1 MTRLERLR
9 AQLEEPL
16 LVTKAIN
23 VRYLCGLRSSNAA
36 LLVEPDGATR
46 LYTDFRYREKARAV
60 EGVELVETK
69 RSLVKDLAELLS
81 GTVGFEAAHV
91 SYDSYRT
98 LAEGGA
104 ELVPRVGLVEG
115 LRAVKDEDEIGAI
128 RRAAELAD
136 EGFRRLAAS
145 PFVGRTEADL
155 AWQLEKT
162 FRELGAE
169 GSSFEAIVA
178 AGPNGALPHANPGE
192 RVVERGQLVVVDAGC
207 VVDGYCSDC
216 TRTYSTGGLADE
228 LTGIYETCLA
238 AQLTSL
244 EAVLPGAEGVE
255 ADAVARD
262 AIAAAGYGEEFAHGL
277 GHGVGLEIH
286 EIPTLS
292 TLSTDTL
299 AVGNVVTVE
308 PGIYLPGVGGVRI
321 EDLVVVREGGPEVLT
336 HLPKELTEV
345 G

>member
-155 AWQLEKT
+155 AWQLEKS

-216 TRTYSTGGLADE
+216 TRTYSTGGLSDE
-228 LTGIYETCLA
+228 LAGIYETCLA

-244 EAVLPGAEGVE
+244 EAVLPGAEGVA

-299 AVGNVVTVE
+299 AVGNIVTVE

-321 EDLVVVREGGPEVLT
+321 EDLVVVRDGGPEVLT

>member
-155 AWQLEKT
+155 AWQLEKS

-216 TRTYSTGGLADE
+216 TRTYSTGGLSDE
-228 LTGIYETCLA
+228 LAGIYETCLA

-244 EAVLPGAEGVE
+244 EAVLPGAEGVA

-299 AVGNVVTVE
+299 AVGNIVTVE

>member
-178 AGPNGALPHANPGE
+178 AGLNGALPHANPGE

-207 VVDGYCSDC
+207 VVEGYCSDC
-216 TRTYSTGGLADE
+216 TRTYSTGGLAVE

-244 EAVLPGAEGVE
+244 EAVLPGAEGVA

>member
-1 MTRLERLR
+1 VSRLERL
-9 AQLEEPL
+9 AGLLEEPL

-36 LLVEPDGATR
+36 LLVQPDGPTR
-46 LYTDFRYREKARAV
+46 LFTDFRYAEKARAV

-91 SYDSYRT
+91 SYDAYRT
-98 LAEGGA
+98 LSEGGL
-104 ELVPRVGLVEG
+104 ELLPRLGLVEG
-115 LRAVKDEDEIGAI
+115 LRAVKDEGELAAI

-136 EGFRRLAAS
+136 EGFRQLAAS
-145 PFVGRTEADL
+145 PFLGGTEADL
-155 AWQLEKT
+155 AWQLEKS

-169 GSSFEAIVA
+169 ASSFEAIVA

-192 RVVERGQLVVVDAGC
+192 RIVERGQLVVVDAGC
-207 VVDGYCSDC
+207 MVDGYCSDC
-216 TRTYSTGGLADE
+216 TRTYSTGGLPEE
-228 LTGIYETCLA
+228 LVGIYETCLA
-238 AQLTSL
+238 AQLSAL
-244 EAVLPGAEGVE
+244 EAVLPGAEGV
-255 ADAVARD
+255 AVDAVARD
-262 AIAAAGYGEEFAHGL
+262 AIAAAGYGDAFAHGL

-286 EIPTLS
+286 EAPTLS
-292 TLSTDTL
+292 TLSVDTL

-308 PGIYLPGVGGVRI
+308 PGIYLPGLGGVRI
-321 EDLVVVREGGPEVLT
+321 EDLVIVREGGPEVLT

-345 G
+345 R

>member
-1 MTRLERLR
+1 MTRFERLR

-23 VRYLCGLRSSNAA
+23 VRYLCGLQSTNAA
-36 LLVEPDGATR
+36 LLVQPDGPTR
-46 LYTDFRYREKARAV
+46 LFTDFRYVEKARAV

-81 GTVGFEAAHV
+81 GPVGFEAAHV

-98 LAEGGA
+98 LAEGPA

-115 LRAVKDEDEIGAI
+115 LRAVKDEDEIAAI

-136 EGFRRLAAS
+136 EGFRQLAAS
-145 PFVGRTEADL
+145 RFVGRTERDL
-155 AWQLEKT
+155 AWQLEKS
-162 FRELGAE
+162 FRDLGAD
-169 GSSFEAIVA
+169 GSSFPAIVA
-178 AGPNGALPHANPGE
+178 AGANGALPHANPGG

-216 TRTYSTGGLADE
+216 TRTYSTGDLPDE
-228 LTGIYETCLA
+228 LAAIYEICLA
-238 AQLTSL
+238 AQLTAL
-244 EAVLPGAEGVE
+244 EAVLPGAEGV
-255 ADAVARD
+255 AVDAVAREP
-262 AIAAAGYGEEFAHGL
+262 IAAAGYGKAFAHGL

-286 EIPTLS
+286 EMPTLS
-292 TLSTDTL
+292 TLSVDTL
-299 AVGNVVTVE
+299 EVGNIVTVE
-308 PGIYLPGVGGVRI
+308 PGIYLPELGGVRI
-321 EDLVVVREGGPEVLT
+321 EDFVVVREGGPEVLT
-336 HLPKELTEV
+336 HLPKELIEV

>member
-36 LLVEPDGATR
+36 LLVQPDGPTR

-60 EGVELVETK
+60 VGVELVETR
-69 RSLVKDLAELLS
+69 RSLVKDLAGLLS

-136 EGFRRLAAS
+136 EGFRQLAAS
-145 PFVGRTEADL
+145 PFVGRAESDL
-155 AWQLEKT
+155 AWQLEKS
-162 FRELGAE
+162 FRDLGAE
-169 GSSFEAIVA
+169 ASSFEAIVA

-192 RVVERGQLVVVDAGC
+192 RIVERGQLVVVDAGC
-207 VVDGYCSDC
+207 MVDGYCSDC
-216 TRTYSTGGLADE
+216 TRTYSTGGLSDE
-228 LTGIYETCLA
+228 LAGIFEACLA
-238 AQLTSL
+238 AQLASL
-244 EAVLPGAEGVE
+244 EAVRPGADGV
-255 ADAVARD
+255 AVDAVARD
-262 AIAAAGYGEEFAHGL
+262 SISAAGYGEAFAHGL
-277 GHGVGLEIH
+277 GHGVGLEVH
-286 EIPTLS
+286 EMPTLS
-292 TLSTDTL
+292 TLSIDTL
-299 AVGNVVTVE
+299 AVGNIVTVE
-308 PGIYLPGVGGVRI
+308 PGIYLPGLGGVRI

-336 HLPKELTEV
+336 HLSKELTEV

>member
-1 MTRLERLR
+1 MTRLGRL
-9 AQLEEPL
+9 AGLLEEPL

-36 LLVEPDGATR
+36 LLVDPDGPTR
-46 LYTDFRYREKARAV
+46 LYTDFRYAEKARAV

-98 LAEGGA
+98 LTEGGL
-104 ELVPRVGLVEG
+104 ELVPRIGLVEG
-115 LRAVKDEDEIGAI
+115 LRAVKDEDELAAV

-136 EGFRRLAAS
+136 EGFRLLAAS
-145 PFVGRTEADL
+145 PFLGRTEADL
-155 AWQLEKT
+155 AWQLEKS

-169 GSSFEAIVA
+169 ASSFEAIVA
-178 AGPNGALPHANPGE
+178 AGSNGALPHANPGE
-192 RVVERGQLVVVDAGC
+192 RIVERGQLVVVDAGC
-207 VVDGYCSDC
+207 MVDGYCSDC
-216 TRTYSTGGLADE
+216 TRTYSTGGLPEE
-228 LTGIYETCLA
+228 LARAYETCLA
-238 AQLTSL
+238 AQLSAL
-244 EAVLPGAEGVE
+244 EAVLPGAEGV
-255 ADAVARD
+255 AVDAVARD
-262 AIAAAGYGEEFAHGL
+262 AIAEAGFGEAFAHGL

-286 EIPTLS
+286 EAPTLS

-299 AVGNVVTVE
+299 AAGNVVTVE
-308 PGIYLPGVGGVRI
+308 PGIYLSGLGGVRI
-321 EDLVVVREGGPEVLT
+321 EDLVIVREGGPEVLT
-336 HLPKELTEV
+336 HLPKELVEV

>member
-16 LVTKAIN
+16 LVTKATN

-36 LLVEPDGATR
+36 LLVEPDGPTR
-46 LYTDFRYREKARAV
+46 LFTDFRYREKARAV

-98 LAEGGA
+98 LAGGA
-104 ELVPRVGLVEG
+104 ADLVPRVGLVEG

-136 EGFRRLAAS
+136 EGFRRLADS
-145 PFVGRTEADL
+145 PFLGRTEADL
-155 AWQLEKT
+155 AWQLEKS
-162 FRELGAE
+162 FRDLGAE
-169 GSSFEAIVA
+169 ASSFEAIVA

-207 VVDGYCSDC
+207 MVDGYCSDC
-216 TRTYSTGGLADE
+216 TRTYSTGGLSDE
-228 LTGIYETCLA
+228 LAGIYETCLA
-238 AQLTSL
+238 AQLASL
-244 EAVLPGAEGVE
+244 EAVLPGADGVA

-262 AIAAAGYGEEFAHGL
+262 AIAAAGYGDAFAHGL

-286 EIPTLS
+286 EVPTLS
-292 TLSTDTL
+292 TLSVDTL
-299 AVGNVVTVE
+299 ALGNIVTVE

>member
-9 AQLEEPL
+9 VQLEEPL

-23 VRYLCGLRSSNAA
+23 VRYLCGLQSSNAA
-36 LLVEPDGATR
+36 LLVQPDGPTR
-46 LYTDFRYREKARAV
+46 LFTDFRYVEKARAV

-91 SYDSYRT
+91 SYDSYKI
-98 LAEGGA
+98 LAEGPA
-104 ELVPRVGLVEG
+104 ELVPRVGIVEG
-115 LRAVKDEDEIGAI
+115 LRAVKDEDEIAAI

-145 PFVGRTEADL
+145 PFVGRTERDL
-155 AWQLEKT
+155 AWQLEKS
-162 FRELGAE
+162 FRDLGAD
-169 GSSFEAIVA
+169 GSSFPAIVA

-216 TRTYSTGGLADE
+216 TRTYSTGGLPDE
-228 LTGIYETCLA
+228 LAAIYEICLA
-238 AQLTSL
+238 AQLASL
-244 EAVLPGAEGVE
+244 EAVLPGAEGV
-255 ADAVARD
+255 AVDAVAREP
-262 AIAAAGYGEEFAHGL
+262 ISAAGYGEAFAHGL

-286 EIPTLS
+286 EMPTLS
-292 TLSTDTL
+292 TLSVDTL
-299 AVGNVVTVE
+299 AVGNIVTVE
-308 PGIYLPGVGGVRI
+308 PGIYLPGLGGVRI
-321 EDLVVVREGGPEVLT
+321 EDFVVVREGGPEVLT

>member
-1 MTRLERLR
+1 MTRLERLGV
-9 AQLEEPL
+9 QLEEPL

-23 VRYLCGLRSSNAA
+23 VRYLCGLQSSNAA
-36 LLVEPDGATR
+36 LLVQPDGPTR
-46 LYTDFRYREKARAV
+46 LFTDFRYVEKARGV

-91 SYDSYRT
+91 SYDSYKI
-98 LAEGGA
+98 LAEGPA
-104 ELVPRVGLVEG
+104 ELVPRVGIVEG
-115 LRAVKDEDEIGAI
+115 LRAVKDEDEIAAI
-128 RRAAELAD
+128 RRAAQLAD

-145 PFVGRTEADL
+145 PFVGRTERDL
-155 AWQLEKT
+155 AWQLEKS
-162 FRELGAE
+162 FRDLGAD
-169 GSSFEAIVA
+169 GSSFPAIVA

-216 TRTYSTGGLADE
+216 TRTYSTGGLPDE
-228 LTGIYETCLA
+228 LAAIYEICLA
-238 AQLTSL
+238 AQLASL
-244 EAVLPGAEGVE
+244 EAVLPGAEGV
-255 ADAVARD
+255 AVDAVAREP
-262 AIAAAGYGEEFAHGL
+262 ISAAGYGEAFAHGL

-286 EIPTLS
+286 EMPTLS
-292 TLSTDTL
+292 TLSVDTL
-299 AVGNVVTVE
+299 AVGNIVTVE
-308 PGIYLPGVGGVRI
+308 PGIYLPGLGGVRI
-321 EDLVVVREGGPEVLT
+321 EDFVVVREGGPEVLT

>member
-1 MTRLERLR
+1 VSRLERL
-9 AQLEEPL
+9 AGLLEEPL

-46 LYTDFRYREKARAV
+46 LYTDFRYAEKARAV
-60 EGVELVETK
+60 EGVELVQTK

-91 SYDSYRT
+91 SYDAYRT
-98 LAEGGA
+98 LSEGGL
-104 ELVPRVGLVEG
+104 ELVPRLGLVEG
-115 LRAVKDEDEIGAI
+115 LRAVKEDGELAAV

-136 EGFRRLAAS
+136 EGFRKLAAS
-145 PFVGRTEADL
+145 PFVGRSEADL
-155 AWQLEKT
+155 AWQLEKS
-162 FRELGAE
+162 FREVGAE
-169 GSSFEAIVA
+169 ASSFEAIVA

-192 RVVERGQLVVVDAGC
+192 RIVERGQLVVVDAGC
-207 VVDGYCSDC
+207 MVEGYCSDC
-216 TRTYSTGGLADE
+216 TRTYSTGGLSDE
-228 LTGIYETCLA
+228 LVGIYEACLA
-238 AQLTSL
+238 AQLSAL
-244 EAVLPGAEGVE
+244 GAVLPGAEGV
-255 ADAVARD
+255 AVDAVARD
-262 AIAAAGYGEEFAHGL
+262 AIAAAGFGEAFAHGL

-286 EIPTLS
+286 EAPTLS
-292 TLSTDTL
+292 TLSVDTL

-308 PGIYLPGVGGVRI
+308 PGIYLSGLGGVRI

>member
-1 MTRLERLR
+1 MSRLQRLR
-9 AQLEEPL
+9 VQLEEPL

-23 VRYLCGLRSSNAA
+23 VQYLCGLRSSNAA
-36 LLVEPDGATR
+36 LLVEPDGPTR

-81 GTVGFEAAHV
+81 GPVGFEAAHV

-98 LAEGGA
+98 LAEGAA

-115 LRAVKDEDEIGAI
+115 LRAVKDEDEIAAI

-136 EGFRRLAAS
+136 EGFRQLASS
-145 PFVGRTEADL
+145 PFLGRTERDL
-155 AWQLEKT
+155 AWQLEKS
-162 FRELGAE
+162 FRELGADA
-169 GSSFEAIVA
+169 SSFEAIVA

-207 VVDGYCSDC
+207 MVDGYCSDC
-216 TRTYSTGGLADE
+216 TRTYSTGGLSDE
-228 LTGIYETCLA
+228 LTHIYETCLA
-238 AQLTSL
+238 AQLASL
-244 EAVLPGAEGVE
+244 EAVLPGADGIAV
-255 ADAVARD
+255 DAVARA
-262 AIAAAGYGEEFAHGL
+262 AIAAAGFGDAFAHGL

-292 TLSTDTL
+292 TLSIDTL
-299 AVGNVVTVE
+299 AVGNIVTVE
-308 PGIYLPGVGGVRI
+308 PGIYLPGLGGVRI

>member
-9 AQLEEPL
+9 ALLEEPL

-36 LLVEPDGATR
+36 LLVQPDGPTR

-136 EGFRRLAAS
+136 EGFRQLAAS
-145 PFVGRTEADL
+145 PFVGRTEPDL
-155 AWQLEKT
+155 AWQLEKS

-169 GSSFEAIVA
+169 ASSFEAIVA

-192 RVVERGQLVVVDAGC
+192 RIVERGQLVVVDAGC
-207 VVDGYCSDC
+207 MVDGYCSDC
-216 TRTYSTGGLADE
+216 TRTYSTGGLSDE
-228 LTGIYETCLA
+228 LAGIYETCLA
-238 AQLTSL
+238 AQLASL
-244 EAVLPGAEGVE
+244 EAVRPGADGV
-255 ADAVARD
+255 AVDAVARD
-262 AIAAAGYGEEFAHGL
+262 AIAGRRL
-277 GHGVGLEIH
+277 RR
-286 EIPTLS
+286 
-292 TLSTDTL
+292 
-299 AVGNVVTVE
+299 
-308 PGIYLPGVGGVRI
+308 GVRARARARRRARDPRDADALDPLHRHARGGQRRHRRAG
-321 EDLVVVREGGPEVLT
+321 DLPARRRRRPHRGPRRRARGRAGGADPPPEGA
-336 HLPKELTEV
+336 HEV